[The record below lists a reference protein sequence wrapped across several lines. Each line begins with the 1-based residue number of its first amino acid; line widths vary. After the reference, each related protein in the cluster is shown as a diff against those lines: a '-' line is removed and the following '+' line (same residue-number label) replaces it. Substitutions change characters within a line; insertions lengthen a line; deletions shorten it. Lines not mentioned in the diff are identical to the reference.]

1 MLSSTKLFRLAIAL
15 ILFIATASVYA
26 FEAQIVASIQDKKME
41 WWFNQPANS
50 APQVIEVDHV
60 FFHQEFSIFAFFKNA
75 SVKDGN
81 FHITYTIT
89 SIDPNE
95 KKTIVTKG
103 VSQKGKK
110 ASDSVIVASTETVS
124 ACFDK
129 NNKDGLYTFEISAKD
144 EISGKTSESKIHLRV
159 VDWNAPIPMTDKKQ
173 IKDTILGFYK
183 NPSPEILYSMFYSR
197 ELNLEQRGAPNELN
211 YIYAGFFRS
220 AFMRNSFLT
229 PHIRRAFPNMT
240 PLDRAKTI
248 YLFALIDE
256 ARIDFNILT
265 ESEKKYQDAMRK
277 ADIPAPYSKWDN
289 VLGAVQIDMLWG
301 EFFADGTYKPIR
313 RIMDLLAY
321 TEEGNFTVR
330 SIMEKRKPQ
339 NSEEW
344 KKMMLGAYH
353 SAALNSILKNAERFE
368 LVRKYC
374 QWALENKDI
383 PESTF
388 KLLGEISEKKN

>member
-220 AFMRNSFLT
+220 AFL
-229 PHIRRAFPNMT
+229 
-240 PLDRAKTI
+240 
-248 YLFALIDE
+248 
-256 ARIDFNILT
+256 RIEL
-265 ESEKKYQDAMRK
+265 
-277 ADIPAPYSKWDN
+277 
-289 VLGAVQIDMLWG
+289 
-301 EFFADGTYKPIR
+301 
-313 RIMDLLAY
+313 
-321 TEEGNFTVR
+321 
-330 SIMEKRKPQ
+330 
-339 NSEEW
+339 
-344 KKMMLGAYH
+344 
-353 SAALNSILKNAERFE
+353 SAAL
-368 LVRKYC
+368 
-374 QWALENKDI
+374 
-383 PESTF
+383 
-388 KLLGEISEKKN
+388 